1 MALTVRVRELILD
14 YMDSRG
20 HNRRNAAEA
29 SLLYGCS
36 VRTIWRLILLRLETG
51 SLGDIH
57 LNSTVVNYLEFKG
70 IHVFTDLRQRGRGS
84 KSWVGIPTIELELLL
99 QELQTDPTLY
109 LSEMADF
116 LFSAGYPAYTTSQ
129 IWIALESRNMTRK
142 VLEVHAR
149 EQNEMKRQEFLRIT
163 GEYTAE
169 QRFYV
174 DER

>member
-1 MALTVRVRELILD
+1 ML
-14 YMDSRG
+14 
-20 HNRRNAAEA
+20 RRFI
-29 SLLYGCS
+29 C
-36 VRTIWRLILLRLETG
+36 LRLESG

-57 LNSTVVNYLEFKG
+57 LNSTVVNYLAFIG
-70 IHVFTDLRQRGRGS
+70 SYAITDLRQGGRGS
-84 KSWVGIPTIELELLL
+84 QNWVGIPTIELELLL

-109 LSEMADF
+109 VSEMADF

-169 QRFYV
+169 QRMYV